1 MSVKSPL
8 DLIPDQRCLLLEVSR
23 CSLLRQFKSSPQKNQ
38 QKSFL
43 FATNPQNHNGR
54 MQKVT
59 GCQKKAPIWML
70 LKNRYQE
77 KEPSGLD
84 QIFAII
90 TWQIFVSRI
99 RKGLRDSLKEVPSL
113 GQADRIIYI
122 FRIPWCFQNPALD
135 CIGSLLLSQF
145 QVFHHKKSKVAT
157 ATLDGVS
164 QFRLGDKKLTT
175 RKQTELNISERKKK
189 KASQAQLILQKH

>member
-1 MSVKSPL
+1 
-8 DLIPDQRCLLLEVSR
+8 
-23 CSLLRQFKSSPQKNQ
+23 
-38 QKSFL
+38 
-43 FATNPQNHNGR
+43 
-54 MQKVT
+54 
-59 GCQKKAPIWML
+59 ML

-135 CIGSLLLSQF
+135 CIGSLFLSQF
-145 QVFHHKKSKVAT
+145 QVFPHKNLSCYCDA
-157 ATLDGVS
+157 GRS
-164 QFRLGDKKLTT
+164 QSVQARRQKADDAKTNRIKHF
-175 RKQTELNISERKKK
+175 RKKK
-189 KASQAQLILQKH
+189 EKSLTGSTDSPETLETPPTIFFPISTRP